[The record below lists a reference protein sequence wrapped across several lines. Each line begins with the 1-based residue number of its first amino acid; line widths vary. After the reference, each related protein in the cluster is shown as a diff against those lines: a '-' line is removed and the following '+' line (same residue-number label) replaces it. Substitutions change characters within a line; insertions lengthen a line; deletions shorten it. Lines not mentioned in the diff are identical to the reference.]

1 MTNVSR
7 CPHLPLCRTQR
18 AYVGGRASE
27 TENNRDRDDTSP
39 SIRRGLDHATLHRGG
54 YRTATWSA
62 PHGRRGSFRLQSTR
76 QRSPRCPNTAGQPN
90 TACLASTTGHGL
102 PPWRVLAQLGS
113 VSSTP
118 PDCCHG
124 VRVRGSC
131 PTQAALGAPPI
142 GCLVMGDGT
151 PRYGVEGTTRGSLDG
166 DSPRGLCWPP
176 GIQRGGG
183 LAVVGTRRGW
193 SRLSRECPV
202 GPSAQLTLRRV
213 AEHESVHSREIFSP
227 DPQSE
232 VVAES
237 WGFAT
242 DGRAHRLIVCHRRR
256 LHPSPPASTPPPHL
270 HRAQTSL
277 W

>member
-1 MTNVSR
+1 VTNVSR

-27 TENNRDRDDTSP
+27 AENNRDRDDTSP

-62 PHGRRGSFRLQSTR
+62 PHGRRGSIRLQSTR

-142 GCLVMGDGT
+142 GCLVIGDGT
-151 PRYGVEGTTRGSLDG
+151 PRRGVEGATRAL
-166 DSPRGLCWPP
+166 
-176 GIQRGGG
+176 
-183 LAVVGTRRGW
+183 VGRWTETRRGSCAGHLASNEGAGW
-193 SRLSRECPV
+193 LWLERAEGGLGCRVSARWGQAHNSLCGEWRNMKVCILEKYFHLIRKARLLQKAGVSR
-202 GPSAQLTLRRV
+202 
-213 AEHESVHSREIFSP
+213 
-227 DPQSE
+227 
-232 VVAES
+232 
-237 WGFAT
+237 
-242 DGRAHRLIVCHRRR
+242 
-256 LHPSPPASTPPPHL
+256 
-270 HRAQTSL
+270 QTGERTV
-277 W
+277 